1 MPAVS
6 EPSSS
11 LPILV
16 AKVYVPSQCVPSIIH
31 RLPRRP
37 FAEVL
42 GKLPFLIA
50 RLRGLEDAHL
60 LPLLPKRA
68 DTNNRARL
76 ALDILD
82 LQELVLLAECEEVR
96 EERVEVALAAQVQDL
111 LVVRVVEVREDAEE
125 LAVDV
130 LDCRGEVLR
139 EVAAW
144 KRGR

>member
-1 MPAVS
+1 MCQENKQTIPERASTSRVIS
-6 EPSSS
+6 NIQPLCHIE
-11 LPILV
+11 I
-16 AKVYVPSQCVPSIIH
+16 Q
-31 RLPRRP
+31 RPRNP
-37 FAEVL
+37 L
-42 GKLPFLIA
+42 GS
-50 RLRGLEDAHL
+50 EDAHI
-60 LPLLPKRA
+60 LPLLPERA

-111 LVVRVVEVREDAEE
+111 LVVCVVEVREDAEE

-130 LDCRGEVLR
+130 LDCRGKVLR